1 MIFPEL
7 SAQEEME
14 QLRSLERQ
22 AHRLDAQVHS
32 LKEAIERFKRA
43 RQFCFSPQ
51 SRTTFVSHLF
61 RYSHSS
67 SWMEK
72 MKPLQVIVHFLRQ
85 MDSPI
90 SQKALRELI
99 IDEGYPAEKFGK
111 NGVYFYVILDRLKK
125 RGKLEKEGDEVRML
139 G

>member
-1 MIFPEL
+1 
-7 SAQEEME
+7 
-14 QLRSLERQ
+14 
-22 AHRLDAQVHS
+22 
-32 LKEAIERFKRA
+32 
-43 RQFCFSPQ
+43 
-51 SRTTFVSHLF
+51 
-61 RYSHSS
+61 
-67 SWMEK
+67 